1 MRLFCFF
8 LISLFTL
15 ASCGD
20 NKPEPLTVNGQDTVL
35 FSGSGFQI
43 QVPENWS
50 SSGSSDVLPAPGN
63 GQVTLISIAPE
74 KKYNFSNNLL
84 ILEDTLSHIG
94 SSKQYSEQN
103 HIHTKQKYQE
113 YRLIES
119 SPILFTDS
127 DESKYYVFDAKYNS
141 QTPKMRFIQTAKI
154 CGTRVYL
161 IHFALGFDANISEY
175 IALSKT
181 FACK

>member
-1 MRLFCFF
+1 M
-8 LISLFTL
+8 
-15 ASCGD
+15 A
-20 NKPEPLTVNGQDTVL
+20 
-35 FSGSGFQI
+35 
-43 QVPENWS
+43 
-50 SSGSSDVLPAPGN
+50 
-63 GQVTLISIAPE
+63 LISIAPE

-119 SPILFTDS
+119 SPILFADS

-161 IHFALGFDANISEY
+161 IHFALGFDANINEY